1 MLESVMARY
10 MVDHVPG
17 IELRFPPL
25 FIYKGIEQE
34 LRLPSYLALLA
45 RETFYSLI
53 LTACRGFIQD
63 LLRNHCR
70 DEGSE
75 GGSEGAREREIIWK
89 RGSLSLLNLYP
100 GFRGSLNL
108 GLPIK
113 GT

>member
-1 MLESVMARY
+1 MLESVMARH

-17 IELRFPPL
+17 IELRFPPS

-63 LLRNHCR
+63 LLRNHGRESFWRESEVNLQVCLGAEKEE
-70 DEGSE
+70 EGTLS
-75 GGSEGAREREIIWK
+75 RE
-89 RGSLSLLNLYP
+89 
-100 GFRGSLNL
+100 
-108 GLPIK
+108 
-113 GT
+113 

>member
-1 MLESVMARY
+1 MLESVMARH

-17 IELRFPPL
+17 IELRFPPS

-75 GGSEGAREREIIWK
+75 GGSKGVRERGSEGASERERSFGREAVC
-89 RGSLSLLNLYP
+89 LSLIYILV
-100 GFRGSLNL
+100 SEAH
-108 GLPIK
+108 
-113 GT
+113 